1 MAFSMAPRRPIGA
14 PDLASSCPPARP
26 NPGLGRLGLPARAR
40 FQASIPGVSSGG
52 YGAFQRARDG
62 RDCGHAITCA
72 VMSLIAGGTSV
83 MDLIHCD
90 EFIAQGRTSSRA
102 PSCSATTSAASVD
115 LSKPRLMI
123 STNSI
128 APQGPPTIWSP
139 GAVLRGCCGLCSLVE
154 PRQMHH
160 TLVIFGSSL
169 LGTCV
174 CVITAAACAGV
185 CMVLLIVFSQCFPD
199 SSVQN
204 FRRNFAVV
212 MGPCT
217 SRYGPKVSRNLGGF
231 LRNNET
237 KFGWVLNETWTQANS
252 DPWTL
257 GVREA
262 GTAWTLLS
270 KKHHCM

>member
-1 MAFSMAPRRPIGA
+1 MHVAFSMAVGALINA
-14 PDLASSCPPARP
+14 PDLAMDLFLAFS
-26 NPGLGRLGLPARAR
+26 RLPESADDSPRLACQSAL
-40 FQASIPGVSSGG
+40 PGVSSGG

-128 APQGPPTIWSP
+128 APALLPP
-139 GAVLRGCCGLCSLVE
+139 LHCCARVS
-154 PRQMHH
+154 
-160 TLVIFGSSL
+160 
-169 LGTCV
+169 
-174 CVITAAACAGV
+174 VITAAACAGV

-237 KFGWVLNETWTQANS
+237 KFGWVLNETWTQAN
-252 DPWTL
+252 
-257 GVREA
+257 A
-262 GTAWTLLS
+262 
-270 KKHHCM
+270 

>member
-14 PDLASSCPPARP
+14 PDLAMASLRPA
-26 NPGLGRLGLPARAR
+26 LPRARIRASVASAYLPERASRRR
-40 FQASIPGVSSGG
+40 FQACPLGG
-52 YGAFQRARDG
+52 MAPSRGPVMAEIAV
-62 RDCGHAITCA
+62 ITCA

-128 APQGPPTIWSP
+128 APALLPP
-139 GAVLRGCCGLCSLVE
+139 LHCCARVS
-154 PRQMHH
+154 
-160 TLVIFGSSL
+160 
-169 LGTCV
+169 
-174 CVITAAACAGV
+174 VITAAACAGV

-217 SRYGPKVSRNLGGF
+217 SRYGPKVSRNLGVF
-231 LRNNET
+231 FRNNGT
-237 KFGWVLNETWTQANS
+237 KFGLVLNETYAPANTCYGCMYHSGRIFRQQQEQLSPYFDPIYTRTGGISQPPARQA
-252 DPWTL
+252 
-257 GVREA
+257 
-262 GTAWTLLS
+262 
-270 KKHHCM
+270 

>member
-1 MAFSMAPRRPIGA
+1 
-14 PDLASSCPPARP
+14 
-26 NPGLGRLGLPARAR
+26 
-40 FQASIPGVSSGG
+40 
-52 YGAFQRARDG
+52 
-62 RDCGHAITCA
+62 
-72 VMSLIAGGTSV
+72 
-83 MDLIHCD
+83 
-90 EFIAQGRTSSRA
+90 
-102 PSCSATTSAASVD
+102 
-115 LSKPRLMI
+115 MI

-128 APQGPPTIWSP
+128 APQGPPIIWSP

-154 PRQMHH
+154 PRHMHH

-237 KFGWVLNETWTQANS
+237 KFGWVLNETWTQAKPSWASLTFSALLGPQGRRS
-252 DPWTL
+252 DAEARATDVSCHLESRLRRMRDFLRRERIPLPPFPKPAYRSL
-257 GVREA
+257 GRKRR
-262 GTAWTLLS
+262 TR
-270 KKHHCM
+270 